1 MCRNNEEGKN
11 NNNKY
16 VSLFLLTNVS
26 TVTFYF
32 FSFFVRIISLHAEM
46 LINKVVE
53 LAVSRGVC
61 PFFSGFVPSVV
72 DSTPYTHSREYQV
85 IAQRENFF
93 IFFYIFREE

>member
-53 LAVSRGVC
+53 C
-61 PFFSGFVPSVV
+61 PGGFV
-72 DSTPYTHSREYQV
+72 
-85 IAQRENFF
+85 FF
-93 IFFYIFREE
+93 LAGLYRQL